1 MSGQFGGPMETL
13 EAVLAVVLD
22 FAVEA
27 VPGGE
32 GDEAAH
38 ATSAPLM
45 LGPAEFGEARIA
57 ALAHPLAQIQ
67 RFFAVC
73 LYALKAESGVEGLM
87 GTLMALGAGRAAE
100 EVAKSAIIN
109 IRVDILA
116 EFARELTLITGTSL
130 KATRLHFIGHL
141 K

>member
-1 MSGQFGGPMETL
+1 MFVELVFDNATWLILILASLLKCMSGQFGGPMETL

-57 ALAHPLAQIQ
+57 ALARPLAQI
-67 RFFAVC
+67 
-73 LYALKAESGVEGLM
+73 
-87 GTLMALGAGRAAE
+87 
-100 EVAKSAIIN
+100 
-109 IRVDILA
+109 
-116 EFARELTLITGTSL
+116 
-130 KATRLHFIGHL
+130 
-141 K
+141 